1 MKLTREKLYRMIRE
15 EIESDLPWDLRPQP
29 LNKDDKPWPTSQE
42 KETEV
47 DEEAPDPA
55 SDPAFAKI
63 LLMIEQLSSRLSF
76 LEDKLEVKAKG
87 SDTWG
92 ETQE

>member
-29 LNKDDKPWPTSQE
+29 LNKDHKPWPTSQE

-47 DEEAPDPA
+47 DEEVPDPTL
-55 SDPAFAKI
+55 DRAFAKI
-63 LLMIEQLSSRLSF
+63 ISMIEQISSRLDV
-76 LEDKLEVKAKG
+76 LEDKLKITPKD
-87 SDTWG
+87 SQNWG
-92 ETQE
+92 DTQE